1 MKIKKKQCCVYS
13 MYYQHSFDDGC
24 IWKFFTDFNLNSRK
38 KKKGKAVKKF
48 LGPNDDDLSLLL
60 VLFLLLSNWINSA
73 K

>member
-1 MKIKKKQCCVYS
+1 
-13 MYYQHSFDDGC
+13 MY
-24 IWKFFTDFNLNSRK
+24 IIIFTDFNLNSRK

-60 VLFLLLSNWINSA
+60 VLFYSKPKNQY